1 LPHYGVVG
9 RSRQIERPLSC
20 AAYRQRDTP
29 PVLCQSHSMR
39 VLVTPNPPCL
49 ACSHGPGDGSWMS
62 SCRRAGLAAKRQQP
76 PPCSPA
82 RSAGVAPSP
91 TNRCCSPGKG
101 ARNVRSASAA
111 TSAPATSRV
120 PSPCRRPPPGDQG
133 QAHRP
138 GRQRPDFRRQRPSR
152 RPLLAAGRRRER
164 RYPNVCACGNA
175 DRVSPGKTI
184 AANPIS
190 GVRFPARLSIA
201 PYWVIAQAVLG
212 PISAAALPDT
222 CEIGETRRTRRCPL

>member
-1 LPHYGVVG
+1 
-9 RSRQIERPLSC
+9 
-20 AAYRQRDTP
+20 
-29 PVLCQSHSMR
+29 M
-39 VLVTPNPPCL
+39 PCL
-49 ACSHGPGDGSWMS
+49 FA
-62 SCRRAGLAAKRQQP
+62 RAGGRLMDVILPPRWLGCQAPTASALLAREVSRRSAVAYEPLLLTRQGSTKRQVGL
-76 PPCSPA
+76 SGNE
-82 RSAGVAPSP
+82 R
-91 TNRCCSPGKG
+91 
-101 ARNVRSASAA
+101 ARNLQGAFGLPQA
-111 TSAPATSRV
+111 T
-120 PSPCRRPPPGDQG
+120 PGDQG

-190 GVRFPARLSIA
+190 GIRFPARLSIA

-222 CEIGETRRTRRCPL
+222 RKIGETRRTRRCPL